1 MTLSRLL
8 AGVLLVCS
16 ASALAQRQ
24 NGNWTF
30 PAKSGPPDKSDV
42 LLSEPWKFGTQPE
55 SANPGKSPL
64 NRMQIDKFRIDP
76 NGWASE
82 LEAKN
87 SGEALRGDD
96 RSGNDSLCYTIRTYV
111 VARDGKD
118 SDSTHPVTSSTC
130 QPGSRYHVKTAEAH
144 PAGKP

>member
-16 ASALAQRQ
+16 ASALAQKQ
-24 NGNWTF
+24 NGNWTL
-30 PAKSGPPDKSDV
+30 PANRDPPGKSDV
-42 LLSEPWKFGTQPE
+42 LFSEPWKFGTQPE

-64 NRMQIDKFRIDP
+64 DRMQIDKFRIDP

-96 RSGNDSLCYTIRTYV
+96 RPGNDSLCYTIRTYV
-111 VARDGKD
+111 VARDSKD

-144 PAGKP
+144 PAAKP